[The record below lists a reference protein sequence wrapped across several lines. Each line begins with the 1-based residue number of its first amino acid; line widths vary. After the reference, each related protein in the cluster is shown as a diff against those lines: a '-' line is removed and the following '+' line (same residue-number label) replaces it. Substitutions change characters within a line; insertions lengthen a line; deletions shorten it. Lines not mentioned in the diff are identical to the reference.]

1 MSLRTI
7 NWRTISVAVTAA
19 TLLVGCTS
27 TLVEDVKRPVPTKVA
42 HCEGSETVN
51 DSSIAI
57 LPIPIVAF
65 FVPHMDVNEIR
76 ADDYVKRC
84 GDQRN
89 LVNRK
94 VEVSRTACVPAGL
107 TRFLTLGIWQWCPA
121 SVSWDAD
128 ILETPPGTSKA
139 SE

>member
-1 MSLRTI
+1 MSLKTI
-7 NWRTISVAVTAA
+7 NWRTLSAVFSAA
-19 TLLVGCTS
+19 ILLAGCSS
-27 TLVEDVKRPVPTKVA
+27 TLIEDAKRPVSQKVA

-51 DSSIAI
+51 DSSIAV

-76 ADDYVKRC
+76 GDDYVKRC

-89 LVNRK
+89 LVNRQVK
-94 VEVSRTACVPAGL
+94 VSRTACVPAAL
-107 TRFLTLGIWQWCPA
+107 TRFLTLGVWQWCPA
-121 SVSWDAD
+121 SVSWEAD
-128 ILETPPGTSKA
+128 VMDGGSATSKA